1 MLSCKMEEMDQKIRM
16 VVCDIDG
23 TITEKGEDPKPITK
37 EALQRIHDEGI
48 FLGLASGRPVDSR
61 LIGKFQDWGLDF
73 ESDIV
78 IGFNGNQFWTRFD
91 RKREEIETLK
101 RKEIEDLLGYLWDLD
116 VNVITYRNGYDC
128 VLAKRMDWLL
138 EASQK
143 RNKSVVQLTDRETIL
158 NTETCKLEIR
168 YDEEHEEELMKI
180 VREHECD
187 DYTHV
192 KTFTGTLEFMKP
204 GIDKGRALRI
214 ICERL
219 DIPLEEV
226 MACGDMDNDTEM
238 IRTAGIGVCMKNG
251 CEASKEAADYI
262 TEEDVDHD
270 GLGKFFYRHLFR

>member
-1 MLSCKMEEMDQKIRM
+1 MMEEMIDDIRL

-23 TITEKGEDPKPITK
+23 TITEKGEDPKPKTI
-37 EALQRIHDEGI
+37 EALKRFHDEGVL
-48 FLGLASGRPVDSR
+48 LGLASGRPVDRR
-61 LIGKFQDWGLDF
+61 LISKFRDWGLGF

-91 RKREEIETLK
+91 RKVEEIETLK
-101 RKEIEDLLGYLWDLD
+101 RKEIEDLLSYLWDLD
-116 VNVITYRNGYDC
+116 VNVITYKNGYDS

-143 RNKSVVQLTDRETIL
+143 RNKSNVILTDRETIL

-168 YDEEHEEELMKI
+168 YDEAFEEELMKI
-180 VREHECD
+180 VNEHASTL
-187 DYTHV
+187 YTHV

-219 DIPLEEV
+219 NIPLSRV
-226 MACGDMDNDTEM
+226 IACGDMENDTEM
-238 IRTAGIGVCMKNG
+238 IRTAGIGVCMLNG

-262 TEEDVDHD
+262 TELDVEHD
-270 GLGKFFYRHLFR
+270 GLGEFFYQHLFQE